1 MNIGELIPEF
11 HVPDQDCNYWSTSD
25 LIGEPLVIY
34 FYPKDDTPGC
44 TKQACSFRDR
54 YSEFEDAGAKVI
66 GVSSDSPEDH
76 REFQKKYR
84 LPFTLIS
91 DKNGALR
98 KSFGVENN
106 LLGLKPGRETFVFDK
121 KGKLVHRFN
130 SQIKTT
136 KHIREAIN
144 ALNRLAES

>member
-76 REFQKKYR
+76 REFQKNIDFPSHLSVIRTVRSENHLALKI
-84 LPFTLIS
+84 IS
-91 DKNGALR
+91 
-98 KSFGVENN
+98 
-106 LLGLKPGRETFVFDK
+106 
-121 KGKLVHRFN
+121 
-130 SQIKTT
+130 
-136 KHIREAIN
+136 
-144 ALNRLAES
+144 